1 MIRYVLA
8 VVLTIALLA
17 VAMPVL
23 DRGSTMN
30 TERTVDSSIAAID
43 DATTAVATEEH
54 SPASH
59 PNPQRVVTVTVPARS
74 VTTTA
79 VDHFEIVPHE
89 NGSFSHARYVLEDG
103 TTRETIIDER
113 VVWLDPADT
122 EPIEFDGPGEF
133 EVVLTLHSDSNGDPV
148 IVASHP

>member
-8 VVLTIALLA
+8 VLLTIALLA
-17 VAMPVL
+17 VAMPAL

-30 TERTVDSSIAAID
+30 TERAVDSSIAAID
-43 DATTAVATEEH
+43 DAATSVATEER
-54 SPASH
+54 SPAGH
-59 PNPQRVVTVTVPARS
+59 PDPQRVVKVMLPARS

-89 NGSFSHARYVLEDG
+89 NGSFSQVRYVLEDG
-103 TTRETIIDER
+103 TTREAIIDER

-133 EVVLTLHSDSNGDPV
+133 ELALTLHSDPNGDPIV
-148 IVASHP
+148 VASHP